1 LTVTRVACGEFT
13 AHIFASLAHNPQGV
27 YPFFNVEETDAVHAP
42 SNSSGLFDGLILALV
57 VGALPTVM
65 NYTFGIGDHIEQL
78 PIVMRAIDP
87 SFLRADFFTNASA
100 AIGPRTY
107 YAHFIALLARA
118 AALHYVYFA
127 LALLVNTLV
136 AWITYLFAKDVHDGS
151 RLAGL
156 FAVCGAMSLTGF
168 RLGSAANIYEWS
180 LVPAVLAMPLILGAV
195 WAGLRRRPLL
205 SAGLAGMASLLHPLL
220 GLETAGILWITQ
232 LALLLME
239 RRRHGLPETELRK
252 LALALGVIVVFAS
265 FNIVPY
271 AGMERISTERFID
284 IAARFR
290 HPHHYLPSTFDVEDY
305 LNTGAFLLSAGLAW
319 WAWRRKVGPQSEIV
333 RGALIVVMIVL
344 LLCLGGYVF
353 VELIPTRIW
362 TMAQTFRLL
371 VLVKWLG
378 WVVML
383 GVIARLIDR
392 PERRFEGYVLAISLA
407 TPHTMV
413 FAHLAWFSWDWLRG
427 PLRFLRT
434 LLDPGPVLLLV
445 ALLLLRFPPPFDATA
460 IYAVA
465 ILAAVII
472 HRWPKTHSYPLI
484 LAGVSAVLI
493 LTLGFGESAL
503 IRNVEGLLGR
513 SIHPQIKLE
522 ALSGDAVDMARYA
535 AEQTP
540 DDSIFLTPPGMG
552 EFRYLA
558 QRAIVVDF
566 GAFPF
571 QDLAMLEWK
580 SRINECYDYP
590 DQTGWDAL
598 QEMKL
603 KYRIIKDD
611 EIRDLSSRYGIDHAV
626 LDRRTGTEFPVL
638 YENSN
643 YKVIKLGE

>member
-1 LTVTRVACGEFT
+1 VGQDDGTG
-13 AHIFASLAHNPQGV
+13 ISISGI
-27 YPFFNVEETDAVHAP
+27 
-42 SNSSGLFDGLILALV
+42 GLFDGLMLALV

-78 PIVMRAIDP
+78 PIVMRAIAP
-87 SFLRADFFTNASA
+87 TFLSTDFFTNASEA
-100 AIGPRTY
+100 FVPRTY
-107 YAHFIALLARA
+107 YAHFMALLTRLTD
-118 AALHYVYFA
+118 LHWVYFSLTL
-127 LALLVNTLV
+127 LANTLV

-168 RLGSAANIYEWS
+168 RLGSAANIFEWS

-195 WAGLRRRPLL
+195 WAGLRRRALF
-205 SAGLAGMASLLHPLL
+205 SAGLAGLASLLHPLM
-220 GLETAGILWITQ
+220 GLETAGILWMTQ
-232 LALLLME
+232 LALLLLN
-239 RRRHGLPETELRK
+239 RRRLGLPQYELRN
-252 LALALGVIVVFAS
+252 LTLALGVIAFFAS
-265 FNIVPY
+265 LNVVPY
-271 AGMERISTERFID
+271 AGMERISADTFID

-290 HPHHYLPSTFDVEDY
+290 HPHHYLPSTFELEEY
-305 LNTGAFLLSAGLAW
+305 LSAGAFLLSAGLAW
-319 WAWRRKVGPQSEIV
+319 WAWRRSARHPSEV
-333 RGALIVVMIVL
+333 VQGAAIVVLIVL
-344 LLCLGGYVF
+344 LLCLGGYFF
-353 VELIPTRIW
+353 VELVPTRLW

-392 PERRFEGYVLAISLA
+392 PERRFEGYVLSLSLA
-407 TPHTMV
+407 TPLTMV
-413 FAHLAWFSWDWLRG
+413 FAHLAWFLWDWLRG

-465 ILAAVII
+465 LLTAVVIHRWSRALSYPLTLAAV
-472 HRWPKTHSYPLI
+472 
-484 LAGVSAVLI
+484 SAILI

-503 IRNVEGLLGR
+503 IRKIERLLGR
-513 SIHPQIKLE
+513 SIHPQLTLE
-522 ALSGDAVDMARYA
+522 ALSGDAVDMAQYA
-535 AEQTP
+535 AAHTP
-540 DDSIFLTPPGMG
+540 ADSIFLTPPGMG

-558 QRAIVVDF
+558 PRAIVVDF

-580 SRINECYDYP
+580 ERIDACYDYP
-590 DQTGWDAL
+590 DRVGWDGL

-603 KYRIIKDD
+603 KYRIIEDPD
-611 EIRDLSSRYGIDHAV
+611 IRELRARYDVDYAV
-626 LDRRTGTEFPVL
+626 LDQRTTTGFPVL
-638 YENSN
+638 YQNSN
-643 YKVIKLGE
+643 YKIVRLGD